1 VRFFAGSGVGV
12 GRGVGWTVGRGV
24 GTGVGLG
31 AIGGWVGAVVGA
43 ATGRSDAGGLEGRTA
58 TTIPVG
64 VGDGDGSVDGE
75 AGEDDAPGPSDG
87 PGVLTPP
94 LDVAPGSTEPG
105 TETGEGLI
113 AANSPVGWRGEPM
126 PTARAKVAR
135 TRFKTPRATTSRAR

>member
-1 VRFFAGSGVGV
+1 
-12 GRGVGWTVGRGV
+12 
-24 GTGVGLG
+24 LG
-31 AIGGWVGAVVGA
+31 AVGGWVGAVVGA
-43 ATGRSDAGGLEGRTA
+43 ATGRSDAGGLDGRSA

-64 VGDGDGSVDGE
+64 VGVDDGSVDG
-75 AGEDDAPGPSDG
+75 AGDEDADGPSDG

-105 TETGEGLI
+105 TETGEGLT